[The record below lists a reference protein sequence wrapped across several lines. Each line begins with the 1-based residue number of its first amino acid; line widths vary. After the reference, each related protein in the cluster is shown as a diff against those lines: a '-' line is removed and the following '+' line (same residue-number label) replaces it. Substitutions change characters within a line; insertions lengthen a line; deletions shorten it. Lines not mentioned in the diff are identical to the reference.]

1 METEG
6 IGELFKYIISG
17 FFLIVAIASFVS
29 AWMSEIKRTKI
40 QRIIMGVIFMVIF
53 ILTIVRETKLI

>member
-6 IGELFKYIISG
+6 IGELLKYIIGG
-17 FFLIVAIASFVS
+17 FFLIVAITSFVS

-53 ILTIVRETKLI
+53 ILTLFEKPN